1 MCRELVRKPIGV
13 QVGDPSPLGARV
25 KHDVRWVPTDKR
37 KDALFRHIA
46 DASKFKPPLVV
57 LVNSKL
63 GAELL
68 AGAVGAFTG
77 VGVVVLVPN

>member
-1 MCRELVRKPIGV
+1 M
-13 QVGDPSPLGARV
+13 
-25 KHDVRWVPTDKR
+25 RWVPTDKR